1 MVILA
6 LSPHTDDVEL
16 CAGGTVARFVAEGMS
31 ICVAAFGTG
40 DAGSGANSDEYTAAM
55 RILGVT
61 DFRLLDQ
68 FPACHYPDHRQ
79 AILAQLE
86 VLRNEI
92 HPDLVLCPSVNDNH
106 QDHATVTRETVRAFK
121 YYASILAY
129 EAPWNFVAE
138 PFRPSYFVKLEQWH
152 LDAKMD
158 ALECYV
164 SQSERAYW
172 DMDFIRGQALVHG
185 MRVQVRYA
193 EAFEVVRWIR

>member
-1 MVILA
+1 MRILA

-16 CAGGTVARFVAEGMS
+16 CAGGTVARLVGDGLFVW
-31 ICVAAFGTG
+31 VVAFGTG
-40 DAGSGANSDEYTAAM
+40 DMGSGATGDEYAAAM
-55 RILGVT
+55 RVLGVT

-79 AILAQLE
+79 TILAQLE
-86 VLRNEI
+86 ALRDEI
-92 HPDLVLCPSVNDNH
+92 HPELVLCPSLKDTH
-106 QDHATVTRETVRAFK
+106 QDHATMAIETVRAFK

-138 PFRPSYFVKLEQWH
+138 PFRPSYFVKLEEWH

-158 ALECYV
+158 ALKCYA
-164 SQSERAYW
+164 SQSSRAYW
-172 DMDFIRGQALVHG
+172 DMDFIRGQALTHG
-185 MRVQVRYA
+185 MQVQAHYA